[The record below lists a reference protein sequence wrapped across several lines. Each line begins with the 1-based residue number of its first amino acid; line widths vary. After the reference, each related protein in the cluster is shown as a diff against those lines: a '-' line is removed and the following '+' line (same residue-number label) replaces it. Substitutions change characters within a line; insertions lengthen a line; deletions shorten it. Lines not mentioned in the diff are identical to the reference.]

1 MKLRVGRVGA
11 VAMALAAAATLM
23 VSAGSASAQPDP
35 GINWD
40 HTFEAS
46 GVRVYVEEYGDIIS
60 VCDTKSNG
68 HAAEVQVRATDVWP
82 YDYEMTASGGVG
94 SCKTHQASDGAKYN
108 LSERGIDLLFD
119 GDGGEWSGSGYFV
132 NDH

>member
-1 MKLRVGRVGA
+1 M
-11 VAMALAAAATLM
+11 AAAATLM
-23 VSAGSASAQPDP
+23 VSAGSASAYTDP

-40 HTFEAS
+40 HTYEAS

-68 HAAEVQVRATDVWP
+68 HAATVQVRATDVWP
-82 YDYEMTASGGVG
+82 YDYEMTASDGVG
-94 SCKTHQASDGAKYN
+94 TCKTHQASDGATYN

-119 GDGGEWSGSGYFV
+119 GDGGDWSGSGYFT